1 MAQKLATKLN
11 QILYK
16 VKKKPPLIKLKLLKV
31 WTSRSQMPM
40 KFLQQLTTLVFCKL
54 HQKYTSH
61 VKLQSMR

>member
-40 KFLQQLTTLVFCKL
+40 KFLQQLMTLVFCKL
-54 HQKYTSH
+54 HQK
-61 VKLQSMR
+61 